1 VLASL
6 DEQVLEQPADG
17 LGGEALPLVLGGDG
31 EADLAW
37 RGSSAD
43 AGRAVADQPVG
54 LVSSVKP
61 VSAIVYPLRLA
72 RLAAHAVALTVQVER
87 VGRPHV
93 ERAVHVPGPVARA
106 TGAIVVDSVRVEADT
121 GSGR

>member
-43 AGRAVADQPVG
+43 VGRAVADQPVG

-72 RLAAHAVALTVQVER
+72 RLAAPTPSPSR
-87 VGRPHV
+87 SR
-93 ERAVHVPGPVARA
+93 
-106 TGAIVVDSVRVEADT
+106 SN
-121 GSGR
+121 GSGGRTSSGPSTYLGPSPEPPAQS